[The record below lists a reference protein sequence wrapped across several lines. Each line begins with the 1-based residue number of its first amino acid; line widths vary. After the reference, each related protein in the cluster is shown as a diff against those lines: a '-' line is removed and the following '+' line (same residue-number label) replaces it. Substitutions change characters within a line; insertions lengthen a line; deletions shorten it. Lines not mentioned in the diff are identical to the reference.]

1 MPNVVIGL
9 ADLYCEDSLVDCDFL
24 HRSRGHCNSFQEFRY
39 ILCARTCGMCG
50 ISLRLYYISTHHP
63 FVYVQ
68 EKTEQQLSVCS
79 DDLQAALNGTCSYN
93 NLHNCL
99 FPRFREKC
107 RRSCGY
113 CPEQSRVN
121 CEFVTALN
129 AEYLYDHPNYNYRCQ
144 YIRAISNKKC
154 EADEK
159 VAINPITDC
168 MLSCG
173 HYACSQGDIEEDM
186 GHKQVPV
193 MKLYVPQKDWQF
205 ATFGSLSFGETKNPS
220 LD

>member
-1 MPNVVIGL
+1 
-9 ADLYCEDSLVDCDFL
+9 
-24 HRSRGHCNSFQEFRY
+24 
-39 ILCARTCGMCG
+39 MCG